1 MNMTSVDKAGAAE
14 DILTQKI
21 FVGIG
26 PVYVHVT
33 LQAVRFCPDSLVN
46 GLVSGD
52 EVAVKTQSS
61 TRLFQKPRIGRA
73 VGIVT
78 INASLLLPG
87 IIVGCSVLI
96 RKRTLVF
103 GMTGEAFHI
112 YA

>member
-1 MNMTSVDKAGAAE
+1 MDMASIDKAGAAE

-26 PVYVHVT
+26 TVYVHVT

-46 GLVSGD
+46 GLVPWH
-52 EVAVKTQSS
+52 EVAVETQSS
-61 TRLFQKPRIGRA
+61 TRLFQKLRVGRA
-73 VGIVT
+73 VRVVT
-78 INASLLLPG
+78 VKASLLLHG

-103 GMTGEAFHI
+103 GMTGEAFYI